1 MAANVRNYIS
11 AGNAAVNKAVQ
22 ARRALAENKARMDEI
37 GMEAVAQDAK
47 TRVNTAANN
56 ALTAKQSMLARTNE
70 KLADIEIETDKAIA
84 KSKRGARKAGML
96 AGGVALI
103 GSSIA
108 YKNKKD
114 EPNSLLEQL
123 EQRISKT
130 YDQESDIDS
139 KITSTKDSISKF
151 DSLLNPGSTEKPS
164 VETAPVPE
172 GQTSTVST
180 LTGKARTLA
189 DAIAGPESGQWGYNA
204 FNQGGAAG
212 GTKVLGKYGSYKDI
226 FNQDLTKLTVQQ
238 VMDLQSDDG
247 SMSDEQWQKSGKI
260 HAAGRYQFIGPTLRE
275 EVSRMGLDTS
285 RLFDQTTQDEI
296 FLSHIKRVGNIS
308 PWVGPSTKYDPEKIS
323 YLNSLISE
331 I

>member
-70 KLADIEIETDKAIA
+70 KLADIKIETDKAIA

-96 AGGVALI
+96 AGGVAML
-103 GSSIA
+103 GVGA
-108 YKNKKD
+108 MQMNKKE
-114 EPNSLLEQL
+114 EPNEMLAMIKKMEELYTKRETDA
-123 EQRISKT
+123 RSKVTEIESET
-130 YDQESDIDS
+130 Y
-139 KITSTKDSISKF
+139 
-151 DSLLNPGSTEKPS
+151 PGSKLTDTDKPS
-164 VETAPVPE
+164 TETAPVQQ
-172 GQTSTVST
+172 GQTPSVST

-308 PWVGPSTKYDPEKIS
+308 PWVGPSTKYSPEKVS
-323 YLNSLISE
+323 YLNSLVGQI
-331 I
+331 